1 MEQPV
6 ARDLFQSEAAGIML
20 VEPQQSS
27 NNSLCSHPVASN
39 TSQSGITCHKRHKDR
54 FWLQTRSQ
62 KLIPKMKPFLASPN
76 ETIEAVSQKL
86 KLKMASVKRDTN
98 CPKRK
103 GNVAAPKKNS
113 QWMCPTTLLQMLAQ
127 PRRMSSIKF
136 HSSTSEARDSLHA
149 SSCKNRRS
157 YTVFSVS
164 CWHCS
169 AASSWSLEGSM
180 CQLMDTPSW
189 SSLWQGICF
198 RAKLPESCL

>member
-1 MEQPV
+1 MCQSDTPSWSS
-6 ARDLFQSEAAGIML
+6 LWQGICFQSEAVGIML

-98 CPKRK
+98 CPKTKRK
-103 GNVAAPKKNS
+103 CCGAKK
-113 QWMCPTTLLQMLAQ
+113 
-127 PRRMSSIKF
+127 
-136 HSSTSEARDSLHA
+136 
-149 SSCKNRRS
+149 
-157 YTVFSVS
+157 
-164 CWHCS
+164 
-169 AASSWSLEGSM
+169 
-180 CQLMDTPSW
+180 
-189 SSLWQGICF
+189 
-198 RAKLPESCL
+198 KLPVNVPDNPFTDARTT